1 MNALERC
8 HEVVTGRHAYARQ
21 WKERT
26 EGKVV
31 GYFCTYVPEE
41 LLLAAGIL
49 PVRVLGGHQPSDV
62 TEPYITSR
70 YCPHCRDVLA
80 QGLEGKYDYLDG
92 IVYAHTCVHIGQA
105 FACWERHIPTEYSY
119 FIYMPASVQSP
130 AALPRLAQE
139 VADFRTSLEEWTG
152 KPLSPEHL
160 DRAIQTYNTNRRLL
174 WDLYALRRGEPPLLR
189 GSEALEVV
197 LAGQMMD
204 KEEHNHLLT
213 ELLTALPQR
222 PDPPSPGVR
231 LFTGGGENDDVDFL
245 RLAEYLGANV
255 VADDHCTGSR
265 YFWNQVPQ
273 DADPLR
279 ALARRY
285 LERSPCPQKDWV
297 ERRRLPI
304 VRELA
309 RDYSVEAAILTQ
321 QKFCDPHEYDIPVIK
336 DLLEGMGIPC
346 LFLEFDV
353 TIPAGQ
359 FRTRME
365 AFLEMLTL
373 DMVR

>member
-1 MNALERC
+1 MVAD
-8 HEVVTGRHAYARQ
+8 RHAYARQ

-26 EGKVV
+26 GGKVV

-41 LLLAAGIL
+41 LIFAAGIL
-49 PVRVLGGHQPSDV
+49 PVRILGGHQPSDV

-105 FACWERHIPTEYSY
+105 FACWERHIAPEYSY
-119 FIYMPASVQSP
+119 FIYMPASVQSL
-130 AALPRLAQE
+130 AALPRLSQE
-139 VADFRTSLEEWTG
+139 MADFRTSLEEWTG
-152 KPLSPEHL
+152 KPVSPGHL
-160 DRAIQTYNTNRRLL
+160 GQAIQNYNTNRRLL
-174 WDLYALRRGEPPLLR
+174 WNLYALRRKEPPLLR
-189 GSEALEVV
+189 GSEALEMV
-197 LAGQMMD
+197 LSGQMMD

-213 ELLTALPQR
+213 ELLAELPQR
-222 PDPPSPGVR
+222 PDPPAPGIR
-231 LFTGGGENDDVDFL
+231 LFMGGGENDDVGFL
-245 RLAEYLGANV
+245 RLTESLGANV

-273 DADPLR
+273 DDDPLR

-304 VRELA
+304 VHELV

-321 QKFCDPHEYDIPVIK
+321 QKFCDPHEYDIPIIK
-336 DLLEGMGIPC
+336 GLLEDMGIPC

-353 TIPAGQ
+353 TIPEGQ
-359 FRTRME
+359 FRTRLE
-365 AFLEMLTL
+365 AFLEMFSL